1 MEIES
6 ISIKGFKSIQNLLDF
21 KPRAINVFIGQNGA
35 GKSNFIS
42 FFKFLSNMLSGTGNL
57 ADYTGLNGGASVFL
71 FDGPET
77 TPHVLGCISLK
88 TLTGL
93 NEYKFKL
100 SHASSDT
107 FIYTEEQFKYTA
119 KANQRQQN
127 NKPYWY
133 DLGAGHKESALINA
147 EATGRTQGTVK
158 KLLQQLITYQ
168 FHNTTF
174 NSPIRNNK
182 SDIENNWFLE
192 EDGRNLAAVLL
203 ELKEN
208 ETAIYQKI
216 ISVLQQVISFFDDF
230 ILINQYGKTYL
241 RWKEK
246 GSSITF
252 VATQASDGMLRAM
265 ALITLLCLP
274 PQRLPAVMFLDEPE
288 LGLHPSAVKTICELI
303 QGVSEHSQV
312 FIATQD
318 ADMLNEFA
326 PEDVVIVTRNGRKSE
341 FKQLEEAEL
350 TEWIGN
356 YSLSDLWHQNII
368 GGKP

>member
-1 MEIES
+1 M
-6 ISIKGFKSIQNLLDF
+6 NLTDF
-21 KPRAINVFIGQNGA
+21 NPRPINVFIGQNGA
-35 GKSNFIS
+35 GKSNFIG
-42 FFKFLSNMLSGTGNL
+42 FIKFLSNMLSGTGNL
-57 ADYTGLNGGASVFL
+57 SDYTGLNGGASVFL
-71 FDGPET
+71 FDGPEI
-77 TPHVLGCISLK
+77 TPQLSGYLCLK
-88 TLTGL
+88 TTTGT
-93 NEYKFKL
+93 NEYRFKL

-107 FIYTEEQFKYTA
+107 FVYTEEQFRYN
-119 KANQRQQN
+119 ANDRPLNQN
-127 NKPYWY
+127 WY

-147 EATGRTQGTVK
+147 EATGKTQGTVK

-182 SDIENNWFLE
+182 SDINNNWFLE
-192 EDGRNLAAVLL
+192 EDGRNLASVLF

-208 ETAIYQKI
+208 QAPIYQKI
-216 ISVLQQVISFFDDF
+216 ISILQQVIPFFDDF
-230 ILINQYGKTYL
+230 SLIDQYGKTYL

-246 GSSITF
+246 NSTYTF

-288 LGLHPSAVKTICELI
+288 LGLHPSAVKTICDLI
-303 QGVSEHSQV
+303 QGVSEYCQV

-318 ADMLNEFA
+318 ADMLNEFS
-326 PEDVVIVTRNGRKSE
+326 PEDIVVVTRNGRQSE
-341 FKQLEEAEL
+341 FKQLSEQEL
-350 TEWIGN
+350 SEWIGV

>member
-1 MEIES
+1 MEIDS
-6 ISIKGFKSIQNLLDF
+6 ITIKGFKSIQSLLDF
-21 KPRAINVFIGQNGA
+21 KPRPINVFIGQNGA

-42 FFKFLSNMLSGTGNL
+42 FFKFLSTMLSGTGNL
-57 ADYTGLNGGASVFL
+57 SDYVGLNGGASVFL

-77 TPHVLGCISLK
+77 TSQLSGYVSLK
-88 TLTGL
+88 TSVGL
-93 NEYKFKL
+93 NEYKFRL

-107 FIYTEEQFKYTA
+107 FIFTEEQFRYTA
-119 KANQRQQN
+119 NGRKQTQN
-127 NKPYWY
+127 WY

-147 EATGRTQGTVK
+147 ESTGRTQGTVK

-182 SDIENNWFLE
+182 SDINNNWFLE
-192 EDGRNLAAVLL
+192 EDGRNLPSVLID
-203 ELKEN
+203 LKET
-208 ETAIYQKI
+208 EPAIYQKI
-216 ISVLQQVISFFDDF
+216 IRVIQQVIPFFDDF
-230 ILINQYGKTYL
+230 VLVNQYGKTYL

-246 GSSITF
+246 DSRETF

-274 PQRLPAVMFLDEPE
+274 PQRLPYVIFLDEPE
-288 LGLHPSAVKTICELI
+288 LGLHPSAVKTICDLI
-303 QGVSEHSQV
+303 QGVSEYCQV
-312 FIATQD
+312 FISTQD

-326 PEDVVIVTRNGRKSE
+326 PEDIVVVTRNGRKSE
-341 FKQLEEAEL
+341 FEQLNEDDL
-350 TEWIGN
+350 KEWTGV